1 MQKRVVV
8 PDLWHP
14 TLLLT
19 LCIALSSCQSC
30 KANSAPSIEFTHI
43 PLAAQGGRE
52 RVDTVSGRVRN
63 AQAKRQVVIHAHSGQ
78 WRAEPWTDRPFIP
91 IKEDAKWSTETRL
104 GFEYAALL
112 VEPDSHPLPTIDLA
126 PIQSGSVPSRSCEP
140 TPNPSCG
147 DRSCRART

>member
-1 MQKRVVV
+1 MQKPVVV

-14 TLLLT
+14 ALLLSFRS
-19 LCIALSSCQSC
+19 ALSSCQSH

-63 AQAKRQVVIHAHSGQ
+63 ARPKRQIVIHVHGGQ
-78 WRAEPWTDRPFIP
+78 WRVQPWTDRPFIP

-112 VEPDSHPLPTIDLA
+112 VKPDFHPLSTIDVA
-126 PIQSGSVPSRSCEP
+126 PIQSGSVPLARANLRSIP
-140 TPNPSCG
+140 HDG
-147 DRSCRART
+147 ARSWRART